1 MADLRAPDEYKAAAL
16 LKLGDDG
23 AELKSDDEGAEMKL
37 DDNNKDITTLLPT
50 IAAAATLAP
59 TATPGASIE
68 DDGFPYYWN
77 RNRGLVYNH

>member
-37 DDNNKDITTLLPT
+37 DDNNKDEAPDDKYNY
-50 IAAAATLAP
+50 LAP
-59 TATPGASIE
+59 HNCSCSNVGSNSNSWSI
-68 DDGFPYYWN
+68 Y
-77 RNRGLVYNH
+77 